1 MRISHDTA
9 HHDLIMVFENY
20 VKNHNE
26 NNEFWELIPTKDCR
40 YHINSNCEQ
49 CCHDPKCKYRNE
61 KKYTKEF
68 DKLWTTRMLLFR
80 LLDRYYA
87 EMREERR
94 LGREPRRL
102 DF

>member
-1 MRISHDTA
+1 MKYVLVDKGDNIVSTIDLASNVGISGAKTYFVGVKRI
-9 HHDLIMVFENY
+9 
-20 VKNHNE
+20 
-26 NNEFWELIPTKDCR
+26 
-40 YHINSNCEQ
+40 
-49 CCHDPKCKYRNE
+49 DP
-61 KKYTKEF
+61 KEF